1 MMNEFMK
8 KIDELRELGNKILE
22 CEDDSIPVGQ
32 LDEVECMVEHL
43 RISLMVLEK
52 EGE

>member
-1 MMNEFMK
+1 MINEFMK

-22 CEDDSIPVGQ
+22 NEDVNTPVGQ

-43 RISLMVLEK
+43 RISLMILEK
-52 EGE
+52 EG